1 MEKISEAK
9 RLIKDELKVNSV
21 TVEKI
26 AIEFIKANVLGI
38 GFSKVVLGLS
48 GGLDSS
54 LVAYFSC
61 QALGSEN
68 VHVVL
73 LPYKLSAKAS
83 KGDAMKVIKA
93 LKIPERNVSVV
104 SITPQID
111 AWLKK
116 NPISFKTSEG
126 RLRFGNKLA
135 RERMAVLYDK
145 SADLRALVIGTS
157 NMSELLVGYGTIFG
171 DMAYALNPVG
181 NLYKSQERQLASE
194 IPGLEFLAQKTP
206 TADLLPGQT
215 DETDLGMTYKELDE
229 ILFGIVDMRFSR
241 EDLLGAG
248 YNAKKTDYV
257 IQKVIANHF
266 KRAQV
271 PIAKMNRRTVPVDFL
286 YLRIAPKNIKPQKF
300 GVNF

>member
-1 MEKISEAK
+1 MEKINETRK
-9 RLIKDELKVNSV
+9 LIGEGLRVNSH

-26 AIEFIKANVLGI
+26 AVEFIKANVLDI

-54 LVAYFSC
+54 LVAYFAC
-61 QALGSEN
+61 KALGPEN
-68 VHVVL
+68 VHAVL

-83 KGDAMKVIKA
+83 KSDAEKVVEA
-93 LKIPERNVSVV
+93 LKIPKSNVSLV

-116 NPISFKTSEG
+116 NPVSLKAPEG

-181 NLYKSQERQLASE
+181 NLYKTQERQLVSE
-194 IPGLEFLAQKTP
+194 IPGLEFLAKKTP

-215 DETDLGMTYKELDE
+215 DETDLGMTYRELDE
-229 ILFGIVDMRFSR
+229 ILFGMIDMRFSR
-241 EDLLGAG
+241 DDLLEAG
-248 YNAKKTDYV
+248 YSAKKIDYV
-257 IQKVIANHF
+257 IRKVVANHF
-266 KRAQV
+266 KRAQA

-286 YLRIAPKNIKPQKF
+286 YLRIAPKI
-300 GVNF
+300 